1 MIDIK
6 NNDEIAIMKR
16 GGSMLA
22 VALAEAVAAVKPG
35 ITELE
40 LDSIAEK
47 AILSQGGASGFKLVP
62 GYKHT
67 ICAAT
72 NEVVVHG
79 IPGPRVLKEG
89 DVICIDCGVYLEGFH
104 TDMADTVIVG
114 DTSKA
119 PEQVRTFLAVG
130 EKALWAG
137 IAAAKGGMRVGH
149 ISKTIQDIVEGSG
162 YHIIRSL
169 VGHGVGRELHEAP
182 EVPGFLRGK
191 IEKTPELV
199 PGMTIAVEVIYAM
212 GTSEVSYANND
223 GWSIKSAD
231 NSLTAVFERTILITE
246 GEPVVLTK

>member
-6 NNDEIAIMKR
+6 NSKEIEIMTK
-16 GGSMLA
+16 GGHMLA
-22 VALAEAVAAVKPG
+22 VALAESLAAVKPG

-40 LDSIAEK
+40 LDKVAEQ
-47 AILSQGGASGFKLVP
+47 AILRQGGKPGFKLVP

-79 IPGPRVLKEG
+79 IPGPRVLNEG
-89 DVICIDCGVYLEGFH
+89 DVICIDCGVFLDGFH

-114 DTSKA
+114 DKEKVSQ
-119 PEQVRTFLAVG
+119 EVRTFLKIG

-137 IAAAKGGMRVGH
+137 IDAAKGGNRVGH

-169 VGHGVGRELHEAP
+169 VGHGVGRQLHEAP

-191 IEKTPELV
+191 IEKTPELI

-223 GWSIKSAD
+223 GWSIKSED

-246 GEPVVLTK
+246 GEPIVLTK